1 VKDVTLK
8 APNNSD
14 GVAFLRI
21 IASSRLAII
30 HNNLAAAMEAASI
43 TGDSGGTLNR
53 QAKSAARS
61 AFESAKQRFFGHLL
75 TSMKTPTLITSIET
89 DLVAGHSAVIQI
101 VSTGEALMER
111 RLSEVP
117 TEEWNDIRVDITP
130 REYVLDYLA
139 HSFPVQLYEPFT
151 DSEGKLSSRPVM
163 RDGQPVE
170 CREAARRRDA
180 LIEKL
185 AGLPPVPGALD
196 QIVQRF
202 GTDLVAEVTGR
213 SRRIVR
219 KGEGHAARL
228 VVESRA
234 GSANLAETAAFM
246 DDQKRILIFSDAGGT
261 GRSYHADLGAKNQRL
276 RVHYLLEPGWKADA
290 AIQGLGRTNRTNQA
304 QPPLFRPVATDVKAE
319 KRFLS
324 TIARRLDTLG
334 AITRGQRQTGGQGL
348 FRPEDNLE
356 SPYARDALRQL
367 YRRIYRGDVAGC
379 SLGAFED
386 ATGLSLTD
394 DNGLK
399 DELPPI
405 TTFLNRLL
413 ALTIDMQAVLFSAFE
428 ELLDQRIEGAIAAG
442 VYDLGLETLRA
453 ESFRV
458 TDARV
463 IYTHPGSGAETQLLT
478 IAEKRRNTPTSLANA
493 LDWLDDPKARLLV
506 NSRSG
511 RAAVQVP
518 ATSLMLDDG
527 TIEPRLRLIRP
538 TEASTVP
545 AKLMDDTHWLEADRA
560 AFIAAWTAEL
570 AEVPEFTETTLHIV
584 AGLLLPIWKQ
594 LPQDETRVYRLQ
606 TDDGQRI
613 IGRRVSPSWVATTL
627 AGDAPQLSAA
637 EVHAL
642 VLKGK
647 TVVRLAEGM
656 ELHRSRVM
664 GVNRIELSGFTE
676 AAKDRLKADGFFSE
690 IISWKLRL
698 FCPTDS
704 GGVKVL
710 DHLLARF
717 PIQGLHARKGC

>member
-1 VKDVTLK
+1 
-8 APNNSD
+8 
-14 GVAFLRI
+14 
-21 IASSRLAII
+21 
-30 HNNLAAAMEAASI
+30 
-43 TGDSGGTLNR
+43 
-53 QAKSAARS
+53 
-61 AFESAKQRFFGHLL
+61 
-75 TSMKTPTLITSIET
+75 
-89 DLVAGHSAVIQI
+89 
-101 VSTGEALMER
+101 
-111 RLSEVP
+111 
-117 TEEWNDIRVDITP
+117 
-130 REYVLDYLA
+130 
-139 HSFPVQLYEPFT
+139 
-151 DSEGKLSSRPVM
+151 
-163 RDGQPVE
+163 
-170 CREAARRRDA
+170 
-180 LIEKL
+180 
-185 AGLPPVPGALD
+185 
-196 QIVQRF
+196 
-202 GTDLVAEVTGR
+202 
-213 SRRIVR
+213 
-219 KGEGHAARL
+219 
-228 VVESRA
+228 
-234 GSANLAETAAFM
+234 
-246 DDQKRILIFSDAGGT
+246 
-261 GRSYHADLGAKNQRL
+261 L

-399 DELPPI
+399 DDLPPI

-478 IAEKRRNTPTSLANA
+478 IAEKRRNAPTSLADA
-493 LDWLDDPKARLLV
+493 LDWLDDPRARLLI

-538 TEASTVP
+538 TEATTVP
-545 AKLMDDTHWLEADRA
+545 AKIMDDTHWLEADRA
-560 AFIAAWTAEL
+560 AFAAAWTAEL
-570 AEVPEFTETTLHIV
+570 AEVPEFSESTLHIV

-613 IGRRVSPSWVATTL
+613 IGRRVSPAWVATTL
-627 AGDAPQLSAA
+627 TYDAPKLTAA
-637 EVHAL
+637 QVHAL
-642 VLKGK
+642 VLEGK

-676 AAKDRLKADGFFSE
+676 AQKDRLKADGFFSE

-698 FCPTDS
+698 FCPTDPT
-704 GGVKVL
+704 GIAVL
-710 DHLLARF
+710 DRLLARC
-717 PIQGLHARKGC
+717 PVTGLHARGGC